1 MFLSVSIYFYFLSIT
16 ICFYLFLSISIC
28 SICFYLFLSV
38 SIYNLCEADY
48 NDLFLG
54 KNSVHIIAGALLG
67 ATGSTGAIRKKL
79 GGRREGGR
87 GDCG

>member
-1 MFLSVSIYFYFLSIT
+1 
-16 ICFYLFLSISIC
+16 
-28 SICFYLFLSV
+28 
-38 SIYNLCEADY
+38 LCEADY

-79 GGRREGGR
+79 GGRREGG
-87 GDCG
+87 GEIVVSLKI